1 LRSSLR
7 RCGPHRSLRRRRR
20 TLFIACLAA
29 TAIAGL
35 AAGTVSEIT
44 ERASGHSVA
53 VAVNRDPLQADLL
66 WAAGGFLLVA
76 FVLTAEAVV
85 RRIGHRNR
93 SGPGEVRS
101 QRGTNVSPAVRA
113 VTMPLVAGGRLGL
126 RGLARAPDIDLALAL
141 AAFVALLVDPLL
153 LRKITEL
160 TPVIGVLAFLTAVPL
175 AARRRFPLGVLAIE
189 LPLLMACLAV
199 FHPNRAAVGITMLLV
214 FTVGLEGGRARSLVV
229 GALMAPIVTA
239 AVFITG
245 QGDGPIGLMDLIA
258 YTSLVLGA
266 LLAGET
272 LRARQALQR
281 ALVEEAAHARE
292 AAAQHRFDQERLAL
306 AHELHDI
313 IGHTLVAI
321 NVRASAAAHRERK
334 GASTDGPT
342 ALDEIASASAG
353 ALTELRTALKAL
365 RTAQDGPV
373 PLHPFQDLASL
384 ADLISGVEDA
394 GLVVHLD
401 VIGTPAALPATVGH
415 AGYRIVQEGLTNVL
429 RHSTAR
435 QARVRVEVGD
445 RAVVIEIIDDGQK
458 RATTFP
464 SGGHGL
470 RGMQERAAALGGT
483 CEAGPVNGAGW
494 RVQAR
499 IPVDD
504 KGS

>member
-1 LRSSLR
+1 V
-7 RCGPHRSLRRRRR
+7 
-20 TLFIACLAA
+20 AA
-29 TAIAGL
+29 
-35 AAGTVSEIT
+35 
-44 ERASGHSVA
+44 A
-53 VAVNRDPLQADLL
+53 VVRDPLQADLL
-66 WAAGGFLLVA
+66 WVAGGFLLAA
-76 FVLTAEAVV
+76 FVLTAEAVI
-85 RRIGHRNR
+85 RRIGHRDR
-93 SGPGEVRS
+93 SGHGEVRS
-101 QRGTNVSPAVRA
+101 QRGTNVSSAVRA

-126 RGLARAPDIDLALAL
+126 RGLVRAPDIDLALAL

-153 LRKITEL
+153 LHKITDL
-160 TPVIGVLAFLTAVPL
+160 TPVIGVLAFLTAMPL

-189 LPLLMACLAV
+189 LPLLMACLIV

-229 GALMAPIVTA
+229 GALMALVVTA

-245 QGDGPIGLMDLIA
+245 QRPAPSDVISYAL
-258 YTSLVLGA
+258 LVLGA

-281 ALVEEAAHARE
+281 ALAEEAAHALE
-292 AAAQHRFDQERLAL
+292 AAAQHRFDTERLAL

-313 IGHTLVAI
+313 VGHTLVAI

-334 GASTDGPT
+334 GASADGRT

-365 RTAQDGPV
+365 RTAQGGPV

-384 ADLISGVEDA
+384 ADLISGVEEA

-401 VIGTPAALPATVGH
+401 VIGAPIALPAAVGH

-445 RAVVIEIIDDGQK
+445 RAVVIEITDDGQT
-458 RATTFP
+458 RAATFP

-483 CEAGPVNGAGW
+483 CEAGPVDGTGW

-504 KGS
+504 KGP